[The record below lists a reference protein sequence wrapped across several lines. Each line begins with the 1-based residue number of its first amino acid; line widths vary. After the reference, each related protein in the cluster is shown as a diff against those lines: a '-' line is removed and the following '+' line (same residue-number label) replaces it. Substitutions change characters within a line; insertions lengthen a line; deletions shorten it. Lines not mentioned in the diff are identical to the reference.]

1 MTDVT
6 GSVSVNNSGGDQF
19 NTNEERKTT
28 PRAVNFDKDA
38 RSMEGAG
45 AYPNYWSHKT
55 RSGHTFIM
63 DDSEGK
69 ETVTLQHRSGT
80 GIQMRP
86 DGGMLLTTH
95 NGKYEVTFGE
105 NRVTISGA
113 QDITVKGDA
122 SMRVYGNH
130 NVTVHKDYNL
140 TVLGDMNV
148 TAKNMNRSIRGNMDT
163 TAKNINKRVEGSST
177 YNTMGA
183 HSVVSE
189 GNMMVASRTQKAF
202 FAGGK
207 GIHASVT
214 DQGDMTFKNEKGNM
228 HMETKEGKFDAK
240 FSDGT
245 NEVTLLAK
253 DGALHAQAAKAVNVE
268 SKQDKIQVKA
278 KKDVGITAT
287 SGGVNVDAQSGG
299 INMAATQNIVTKS
312 TGGDV
317 QIRSQGGNA
326 QVLAGGQASIEGAGS
341 THVGQNQSTTN
352 IVGGGSGVNV
362 DALGGLLNLAGGL
375 GLPFTGQ
382 IQQLSFIFDQIQ
394 SATGIPSISASKAQ
408 QPQEEP
414 DASSEIN
421 SWK

>member
-6 GSVSVNNSGGDQF
+6 GSVSVNNSAGEEF
-19 NTNEERKTT
+19 NTNQERKTT
-28 PRAVNFDKDA
+28 PRDMTFDKDV
-38 RSMEGAG
+38 RSMEGSG

-55 RSGHTFIM
+55 RSGHNFIM

-69 ETVTLQHRSGT
+69 ETVTLQHRSGS

-86 DGGMLLTTH
+86 DGGVLLTTH

-105 NRVTISGA
+105 SRVTISGA

-122 SMRVYGNH
+122 SLRVYGNH

-183 HSVVSE
+183 HSLVAE

-202 FAGGK
+202 LAGGK

-240 FSDGT
+240 FSDGS
-245 NEVTLLAK
+245 NEVTLMAK
-253 DGALHAQAAKAVNVE
+253 EGAFHAQAAKAINVE
-268 SKQDKIQVKA
+268 SKQDKIQMKA
-278 KKDVGITAT
+278 QKDIGLKST
-287 SGGVNVDAQSGG
+287 SAGVNVDAPSGDFQA
-299 INMAATQNIVTKS
+299 MAGQKVRVTSGNDMQMKAGGTAGFEGS
-312 TGGDV
+312 TTHVGGASGTTHVVGGDV
-317 QIRSQGGNA
+317 
-326 QVLAGGQASIEGAGS
+326 
-341 THVGQNQSTTN
+341 
-352 IVGGGSGVNV
+352 NV
-362 DALGGLLNLAGGL
+362 EPLSGLLNLAGGM
-375 GLPFTGQ
+375 GNPMSAMS
-382 IQQLSFIFDQIQ
+382 QLNFNFGDIL
-394 SATGIPSISASKAQ
+394 SAQGTPSINAQKAN

-414 DASSEIN
+414 DASGEIN